1 MDYLLT
7 WYKCFLHSDDVQWPW
22 LRSIPQRSRSHKTFK
37 GQSTHA
43 RAQAITYVCM
53 DGLPSNLEQM
63 LSPLKCDNIFITSV
77 FSSKAVKQCIEN
89 TLKACYFIDV
99 TNQGL
104 IFLLFLAKITLTL
117 ILPTL
122 HTIWITLTNI
132 LL

>member
-1 MDYLLT
+1 
-7 WYKCFLHSDDVQWPW
+7 
-22 LRSIPQRSRSHKTFK
+22 
-37 GQSTHA
+37 
-43 RAQAITYVCM
+43 M

-77 FSSKAVKQCIEN
+77 FSSKAVKQFYDITTIYMYHFIEN

-104 IFLLFLAKITLTL
+104 IFLHFLAKITLTL

-122 HTIWITLTNI
+122 HTI
-132 LL
+132 

>member
-1 MDYLLT
+1 MCIDLDSDPYL
-7 WYKCFLHSDDVQWPW
+7 
-22 LRSIPQRSRSHKTFK
+22 K
-37 GQSTHA
+37 GQGHTRHLKV
-43 RAQAITYVCM
+43 RVHMLVLKLTYVCM

-77 FSSKAVKQCIEN
+77 FSSKAVKQFYDITTIYMYHFIEN

-104 IFLLFLAKITLTL
+104 IFLHFLAKITLTL

-122 HTIWITLTNI
+122 HTI
-132 LL
+132 